1 MTSVS
6 LAHTAAALPFN
17 DASTG
22 MVFTPFI
29 IMVLAL
35 LLVLTLVI
43 LVTLVVFM
51 VRSHRRVAQ
60 ATEQVADD
68 VESQAVKDAYFEVV
82 DHGVKSASLWSR
94 LSCWMPRLSAH
105 EPEPELPWT
114 VYSVLPHLRP
124 KAPLH
129 VRLLK
134 AVMFWRKEEVKREPF
149 TVADAQRAKEE
160 LEARTNTQA
169 AAAACMVH
177 SEEDMRRWLSSVQIP
192 EIVIHLCDDTPCTM
206 FNEAPAAILSKPVD
220 IVSELGTASTM
231 PEASSPLPLVSSSES
246 AAVPPLPLGAS
257 LDALEMPMPSST
269 APKDEEQIE
278 ESVNVSNFSGKAFVL
293 GAPPK
298 RKASSGLTL
307 TTTSGDVAACVP
319 AATSSP
325 PDGPPDAEADLKS
338 SAASTGHEL
347 DSPTPLP
354 LVAESAAFSVI
365 IASTSSATSSP
376 TAADPILS
384 PASTASEPASPMLL
398 TPIAESVDFPLVIVP
413 APANVLDISTPSST
427 AFEDIKGK
435 GEDAECF
442 KLDAGCYRTRCVTGF
457 DSPLRLGLGLN
468 LEEVQR
474 LEEEEPQF
482 VIGELSPGNS
492 EDSIFDDSRDEVPW
506 FMRASSSTSSTKSVP
521 DIWRAL
527 EEVAPESSTYSDN
540 SSSSPTAGPSRLPFA
555 GILEVIQ
562 RHLPPSESVD
572 NFTIGSLSPW
582 STCSDILDVYPHE
595 EDEEVHHIRNR
606 DSTNPP
612 VPPYGSNSI
621 NAFTNTWQAS
631 APSWGMSLAWGA
643 APLRALAREWVALSS
658 PVAG

>member
-43 LVTLVVFM
+43 LVTLVVFT
-51 VRSHRRVAQ
+51 VRSHRRATQ
-60 ATEQVADD
+60 ATEQSADD
-68 VESQAVKDAYFEVV
+68 VESQTVKNAYFEVV

-94 LSCWMPRLSAH
+94 LSCWMPRLSAR

-160 LEARTNTQA
+160 LEARTSTQA
-169 AAAACMVH
+169 AATACVVH
-177 SEEDMRRWLSSVQIP
+177 SEETRCWWSSAQIP
-192 EIVIHLCDDTPCTM
+192 EIVIHPCDDTPYI
-206 FNEAPAAILSKPVD
+206 ESDQASAVIISKPID
-220 IVSELGTASTM
+220 IVSEFSIATM

-246 AAVPPLPLGAS
+246 VADPPLLLGAS
-257 LDALEMPMPSST
+257 LDALEVPMPSST
-269 APKDEEQIE
+269 APKGEEQIE
-278 ESVNVSNFSGKAFVL
+278 ESVNLSNFSGKAFVL

-298 RKASSGLTL
+298 RKASSGLAL

-319 AATSSP
+319 AATSSS
-325 PDGPPDAEADLKS
+325 PDLPPDAEADSKF

-347 DSPTPLP
+347 ASPTPLP
-354 LVAESAAFSVI
+354 LVTESAAFSVI
-365 IASTSSATSSP
+365 IASTSTV
-376 TAADPILS
+376 ADPTLS
-384 PASTASEPASPMLL
+384 PASTASEPDSPMLL
-398 TPIAESVDFPLVIVP
+398 TPITEPLDFPLVIVP
-413 APANVLDISTPSST
+413 TPADVLEISTPSPT

-435 GEDAECF
+435 GKDVECF
-442 KLDAGCYRTRCVTGF
+442 KLDAGCYRTRCVTGS

-506 FMRASSSTSSTKSVP
+506 ASSSTSSTKSAP
-521 DIWRAL
+521 DILRAL
-527 EEVAPESSTYSDN
+527 EEVATESSTYSDN
-540 SSSSPTAGPSRLPFA
+540 SFPSPTAGPSRLPFT

-562 RHLPPSESVD
+562 RHLPPSESAD

-582 STCSDILDVYPHE
+582 STCSDILDAYRDE
-595 EDEEVHHIRNR
+595 EDEVVHHIRNR
-606 DSTNPP
+606 DGTNPP
-612 VPPYGSNSI
+612 VPPYGSNPIGACPS
-621 NAFTNTWQAS
+621 QAS
-631 APSWGMSLAWGA
+631 VPSWGMSLAWGA
-643 APLRALAREWVALSS
+643 APLRTLAREWVALSS
-658 PVAG
+658 SVAG

>member
-51 VRSHRRVAQ
+51 VRSHRRATQ
-60 ATEQVADD
+60 ATEQSADD
-68 VESQAVKDAYFEVV
+68 VESQTVKDAYFEVV

-94 LSCWMPRLSAH
+94 LSCWMPRLSAR

-114 VYSVLPHLRP
+114 VYNVLPHLRP

-160 LEARTNTQA
+160 LEARTSTQA
-169 AAAACMVH
+169 AAAACMVQ
-177 SEEDMRRWLSSVQIP
+177 SEEDIRFWWSSVQIP
-192 EIVIHLCDDTPCTM
+192 EIVIHPCDGTPCTM
-206 FNEAPAAILSKPVD
+206 VNEAPAAIASKAVD
-220 IVSELGTASTM
+220 IVSEISTALTM
-231 PEASSPLPLVSSSES
+231 LEANSPLPLVSSSES
-246 AAVPPLPLGAS
+246 ATVPPLPLGAS
-257 LDALEMPMPSST
+257 LDALEVPMPSST

-298 RKASSGLTL
+298 RKASSALAL

-319 AATSSP
+319 FAMSSSP
-325 PDGPPDAEADLKS
+325 DLPPDAEADSKF

-347 DSPTPLP
+347 DSPTTPP
-354 LVAESAAFSVI
+354 LVAQSAPFSFVL
-365 IASTSSATSSP
+365 ASTSSATSSF
-376 TAADPILS
+376 TVADPTPS
-384 PASTASEPASPMLL
+384 PASTASEPDSPMLL
-398 TPIAESVDFPLVIVP
+398 TPITEPLDFPLVIIPTP
-413 APANVLDISTPSST
+413 ADVLEISTPSST
-427 AFEDIKGK
+427 AFEDLKGK
-435 GEDAECF
+435 GKDVECF
-442 KLDAGCYRTRCVTGF
+442 KLDAGCYRARCVTGF

-492 EDSIFDDSRDEVPW
+492 EDSIFDDSPGDVPW

-521 DIWRAL
+521 DILRAL
-527 EEVAPESSTYSDN
+527 QEVAPESSTYSDD
-540 SSSSPTAGPSRLPFA
+540 SFSSPTAGPSRLPFT

-562 RHLPPSESVD
+562 RHLPPSESAD

-582 STCSDILDVYPHE
+582 STCSDILDAYRDE
-595 EDEEVHHIRNR
+595 EDEVVHHIRNR

-612 VPPYGSNSI
+612 VPPYGSNPIGACPS
-621 NAFTNTWQAS
+621 QAS
-631 APSWGMSLAWGA
+631 VPSWGMSLAWGA

-658 PVAG
+658 SVAG